1 MPHVNPVRGK
11 EHGVHF
17 FYLDESGDTGANLAD
32 AQQPIFVLGG
42 VNLRD
47 EGWNATYVA
56 LSRAITD
63 YFDGAPPTGFELHG
77 CELLSPNGEG
87 PFAGHPIDRRLQLV
101 RGLLSVIEQR
111 KHHVHYLA
119 LDKQRL
125 ATALAVNTS
134 GIPDY
139 ASAPYTLAYDYMIT
153 EVDLRVAEGLG
164 QSARGMLI
172 IDRKDEHTDAI
183 AEITERRRFG
193 APVGCRTKW
202 IAEFSYPLDSKRN
215 LLVQLSDLVILCL
228 RRFFEIE
235 GGYKPDTP
243 DVVQQF
249 YAECFLRLYQRTP
262 VKRLAPH
269 KGAANTA
276 LNALIDSA
284 CCRPARNVAKRYGLP
299 T

>member
-1 MPHVNPVRGK
+1 M
-11 EHGVHF
+11 HF

-47 EGWNATYVA
+47 EGWNATYAA
-56 LSRAITD
+56 LAGVING
-63 YFDGAPPTGFELHG
+63 YFGGPPPAGFELHG

-87 PFAGHPIDRRLQLV
+87 PFAGHPIARRLQLV
-101 RGLLSVIEQR
+101 RDLLGVIEER

-125 ATALAVNTS
+125 AAALATATP
-134 GIPDY
+134 GIPIH
-139 ASAPYTLAYDYMIT
+139 ASTPYTLAYDYMIT
-153 EVDLRVAEGLG
+153 EVDLRVAEDLG
-164 QSARGMLI
+164 RSARGMLI

-243 DVVQQF
+243 EVVQQF

-269 KGAANTA
+269 KGAANAA

-284 CCRPARNVAKRYGLP
+284 CCRPARNVARRYGLP
-299 T
+299 A

>member
-1 MPHVNPVRGK
+1 M
-11 EHGVHF
+11 HF

-47 EGWNATYVA
+47 EGWNITYAA
-56 LSRAITD
+56 LSGVISR
-63 YFDGAPPTGFELHG
+63 YFGGTPPTGFELHG

-101 RGLLSVIEQR
+101 RDLLSVIEQR

-119 LDKQRL
+119 LDKQKL
-125 ATALAVNTS
+125 ATALAANAP
-134 GIPDY
+134 GIPAY
-139 ASAPYTLAYDYMIT
+139 ASTPYTLAYDYMIT
-153 EVDLRVAEGLG
+153 EVDQRVAEDLG
-164 QSARGMLI
+164 RSARGMLI
-172 IDRKDEHTDAI
+172 IDKKDEHTDAI

-193 APVGCRTKW
+193 APVACRTKW
-202 IAEFSYPLDSKRN
+202 IAEFSYPLDSTRN

-235 GGYKPDTP
+235 GGYKPDAP
-243 DVVQQF
+243 KVVRQF
-249 YAECFLRLYQRTP
+249 YAECFLRLHQRTP
-262 VKRLAPH
+262 VKALAPH
-269 KGAANTA
+269 KGAANAA

-284 CCRPARNVAKRYGLP
+284 CCRPARNVARRYGF
-299 T
+299 TA